1 MDGVASLRIG
11 WDEVRPHVP
20 RVITFDK
27 LSKLREAVTTYAAA
41 LATDDGYRD
50 SGKVS
55 PQLATWYLNGKSFAQ
70 HWGVAPANPDR
81 SRS

>member
-27 LSKLREAVTTYAAA
+27 LSKLREAVTHLQQPPWLPTTATA
-41 LATDDGYRD
+41 LPRLRQSQPATGYL
-50 SGKVS
+50 V
-55 PQLATWYLNGKSFAQ
+55 PQRQPFAQ
-70 HWGVAPANPDR
+70 HWGVAARKP
-81 SRS
+81 